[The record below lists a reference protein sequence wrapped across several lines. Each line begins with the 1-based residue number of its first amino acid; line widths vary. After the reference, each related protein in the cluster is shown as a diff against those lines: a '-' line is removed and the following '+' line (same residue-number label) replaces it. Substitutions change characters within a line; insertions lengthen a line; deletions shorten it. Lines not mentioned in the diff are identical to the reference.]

1 MQSKH
6 PFTPLHV
13 QATRTQPHRRL
24 RLRWVAA
31 AFMLVGLLVWLL
43 AKAPDET
50 PLPHTPRTSSDLPA
64 GPPWIYGQ
72 ADARFTLTEFADLEC
87 PYCQAY
93 FPRLKQWIDTNP
105 DVNLQWHHLPLPMHE
120 PAATREAL
128 LAECAGEVGGHAGF
142 WQAVGWIYAN
152 TRSEGQGLPPDTRF
166 PAVTPALQSCL
177 DSPRPADIVRRQS
190 EEGKHAGISA
200 TPVLRLLDRQ
210 TGKTLVLNG
219 PIDGDGLFSA
229 IDLLSASDGGGE
241 GMAAPLFSAPITPG
255 ESLEQ
260 SR

>member
-1 MQSKH
+1 MPPKRL
-6 PFTPLHV
+6 FTPLHV
-13 QATRTQPHRRL
+13 QATRKQPHRRP
-24 RLRWVAA
+24 RLRWAVAA
-31 AFMLVGLLVWLL
+31 IVLVGLLVWLL

-50 PLPHTPRTSSDLPA
+50 PLPHTPGTSSDLPA

-105 DVNLQWHHLPLPMHE
+105 DVNWQWHHLPLPMHE

-152 TRSEGQGLPPDTRF
+152 THSEGQGLPPDTHF
-166 PAVTPALQSCL
+166 PEMTPALQGCL

-190 EEGKHAGISA
+190 EEAKHAGIGA

-219 PIDGDGLFSA
+219 PVEGDGLLSA
-229 IDLLSASDGGGE
+229 VDLLSASHGSAE
-241 GMAAPLFSAPITPG
+241 STAVPSPSNLSAPG
-255 ESLEQ
+255 EPPEPT
-260 SR
+260 R